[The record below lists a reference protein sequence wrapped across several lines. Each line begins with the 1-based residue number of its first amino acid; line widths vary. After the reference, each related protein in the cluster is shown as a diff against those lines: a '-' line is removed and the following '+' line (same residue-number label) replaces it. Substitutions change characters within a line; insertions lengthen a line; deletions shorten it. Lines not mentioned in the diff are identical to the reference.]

1 MFDWVR
7 QGCVED
13 QIIKILS
20 FLFFNVC
27 GFRKKL
33 QYFDFVIFV
42 CKYDILCLIEMKID
56 NIDVINIL
64 GFVVYMKNRFDIV
77 KVKFGGIILVI
88 RENLVKYIEVLIF
101 ECEYVFWFKLFRN
114 LFNSFLDILF
124 GIIYVFFENIRYLFS
139 DCFIDIE

>member
-1 MFDWVR
+1 
-7 QGCVED
+7 
-13 QIIKILS
+13 
-20 FLFFNVC
+20 
-27 GFRKKL
+27 
-33 QYFDFVIFV
+33 
-42 CKYDILCLIEMKID
+42 MKID

-124 GIIYVFFENIRYLFS
+124 GIIYVFLENIRYLFS